1 MEPRHLDEIAAS
13 VVLAIAVIVVVAR
26 LVGLL
31 LRRVKQPTVVAEIL
45 AGVALGPSLLGLL
58 PGDPTSWLFPLDTRP
73 YLSVIAG
80 LGLIIFMFIVGLEL
94 NLELVRG
101 KGQVAVTVSLCSV
114 ALPFALGS
122 LLALW
127 LHRTHSTGAAGE
139 NVKLL
144 PFMLFIGAAM
154 SVTAFPVLARILTER
169 SMHRT
174 PTGVLALACAAV
186 DDVLAWIMLAVVLAV
201 IRSSGVVD
209 LLTLVAESVAFVLL
223 MFWLV
228 KPRLRALVTLREA
241 AGRLTPDVFAI
252 VLVGVLLCSYVTD
265 KIGIHAIFGAFLFGA
280 VMPRQRAEA
289 LSNEILERIEQMT
302 VLLLL
307 PVFFITTGLNV
318 DIEGLGS
325 QGILELGA
333 VLVVACVGKFLGAG
347 VAARLSGIHTRR
359 ASAIGVLMNTR
370 GLTELVILNIGL
382 GAGVLDRRLFTVMVI
397 MAITTTVI
405 TEPLLRLIYPPR
417 IVAREIA
424 HAEKAALRLSADFR
438 VVAAVGEVGSEPTVD
453 LAVALLGDEPS
464 SEVVISRLTSSVRRV
479 EVGAGLGAELAAIA
493 SSFEGTQELARRAE
507 AGGATV
513 VVRSQFSDDVA
524 QDLCEL
530 LSAAEADVLVLGR
543 DDAGLPETLFSIIDC
558 AVVWMPHAGARQAR
572 APSSVRVSPGTDD
585 DGLAAVEQAVR
596 AALRIGVEVVLLD
609 GGDRRGRRRIER
621 LHRQLAAVG
630 LAVTTVRE
638 PTSEVV
644 DDDAL
649 HFVGWTTWRKQ
660 SGGVPGEASPLVV
673 RGAPDDHGERLTA
686 LLMALTRRTENNHQG
701 VGQS

>member
-1 MEPRHLDEIAAS
+1 MEPRHLEEIAAS

-26 LVGLL
+26 FVGLL
-31 LRRVKQPTVVAEIL
+31 LRRVRQPSVVAEIL

-58 PGDPTSWLFPLDTRP
+58 PGDPTAWLFPLDTRP

-80 LGLIIFMFIVGLEL
+80 LALIIFMFIVGLEL
-94 NLELVRG
+94 SLELVRG
-101 KGQVAVTVSLCSV
+101 KGRLAVTISVSSV

-127 LHRTHSTGAAGE
+127 LHKTHSTGAAGE

-201 IRSSGVVD
+201 IRSSGLGD
-209 LLTLVAESVAFVLL
+209 LLILVAESVTFVLL
-223 MFWLV
+223 MFTV
-228 KPRLRALVTLREA
+228 VRPRLRLLVTLRKT

-252 VLVGVLLCSYVTD
+252 VLVGVLLCSYITD
-265 KIGIHAIFGAFLFGA
+265 RIGIHAIFGAFLFGA
-280 VMPRQRAEA
+280 VMPRQGAEA
-289 LSNEILERIEQMT
+289 LSHEILERIEQMT

-318 DIEGLGS
+318 DIKGLGS
-325 QGILELGA
+325 QGLLELGA
-333 VLVVACVGKFLGAG
+333 VLLVACVGKFFGAS
-347 VAARLSGIHTRR
+347 VAARLSGVHTRR

-405 TEPLLRLIYPPR
+405 TEPLLRVIYPPR

-424 HAEKAALRLSADFR
+424 RAERAALHLSADFR
-438 VVAAVGEVGSEPTVD
+438 VVAAVGEDGAESTVD
-453 LAVALLGDEPS
+453 LAVTLLGDEPS
-464 SEVVISRLTSSVRRV
+464 SEVVISRLTSSIGSV
-479 EVGAGLGAELAAIA
+479 EVGAGLGAGLAAIA

-507 AGGATV
+507 ARGATA
-513 VVRSQFSDDVA
+513 VVRSQFSDEVA
-524 QDLCEL
+524 ADLCEL
-530 LSAAEADVLVLGR
+530 LSAAEADVLVFGR
-543 DDAGLPETLFSIIDC
+543 EDPGLPEALFGVIDC
-558 AVVWMPHAGARQAR
+558 AVVWVPHAGARQIGA
-572 APSSVRVSPGTDD
+572 ASSVRVSPGTDD

-596 AALRIGVEVVLLD
+596 AALRIGVELVLVD
-609 GGDRRGRRRIER
+609 SDDRRGRRRIER
-621 LHRQLAAVG
+621 LQRQLAAVD
-630 LAVTTVRE
+630 LLVTTVSE
-638 PTSEVV
+638 PAIEGIV
-644 DDDAL
+644 DDAL
-649 HFVGWTTWRKQ
+649 EFVGWASWRKRP
-660 SGGVPGEASPLVV
+660 GGAPGGAGPLVV
-673 RGAPDDHGERLTA
+673 RGAPDDHGERLITLLTA
-686 LLMALTRRTENNHQG
+686 LSQRAAKKPQG
-701 VGQS
+701 AGHS